1 MEAGAYLIREDLEGM
16 GEGDKW
22 QCRARQ
28 TNKPENFKLGRNLT
42 NSQFQKRRIIKKERA
57 SCHVT

>member
-57 SCHVT
+57 